1 MIERKEL
8 EELYDTGYSSGKID
22 GQLYLLKEI
31 IELYNHGMSLNNII
45 NYKIDALKKERKE
58 FNNLVRRRYDGK

>member
-8 EELYDTGYSSGKID
+8 EELYDAGYRSGKID

-31 IELYNHGMSLNNII
+31 IEFYNHGMSLNNII
-45 NYKIDALKKERKE
+45 DYKIDTLKKERKE
-58 FNNLVRRRYDGK
+58 LNNLTR